1 MRLLLFLKELNR
13 RHVVKAGIAYLIVAW
28 LIVQVLSIF
37 VPAFGLGQVWMKTT
51 IIVLAVGFPIWLII
65 AWVYDFTPDGIKKTE
80 NTVFDPHISAKK
92 NIQLNRLIIGGLSIA
107 LVLLIFNQLRLKNI
121 IGKQQITASVLPEF
135 SSSIAVLAF
144 SDMSPEHNKE
154 YFADG
159 MSEEILNKLAKY
171 KDLKVI
177 GRTSSFSYKNREV
190 TLSVIGKELDVAY
203 ILEGSVRQS
212 GDLFRITVQLIDV
225 ATGAHIWSDTF
236 DRKMEDVLTVQE
248 EIAEIVAAR
257 MEVTLLNEDF
267 RQRKLDP
274 RAYELYLQAK
284 QQVNK
289 LNEGATMLADTL
301 IRKSIELDD
310 SYSPAWIILA
320 QVIFGKTYFYFHIE
334 PDNGYEAGILATE
347 KAIELDSL
355 NAMAYVW
362 KSLFSW
368 QNQEARVSA
377 DMLSKALNIAPND
390 PRILE
395 QAGNFA
401 LRTNNIG
408 EASKNYEK
416 AILLDPKSTLAIKRK
431 GFIEWKLGD
440 LENAEYC
447 IEKAY
452 RLGLPDY
459 FRKYELAMLNR
470 DQGNYDKALN
480 FMEQETNPY
489 LKELLGC
496 SINYAMGNKDKALQF
511 LDTIKAYPET
521 DNGEEYLDSDAEYFF
536 EIACLSAY
544 MNDKDQA
551 FKYLD
556 LAYQHVVIWPEWL
569 FTMPEF
575 NHLQDDPRWEQYV
588 KRLGKAYDYNFLHV
602 H

>member
-431 GFIEWKLGD
+431 GFIEWKLGN